1 MEKMKKKVKVIATTL
16 DEFGNEKEKVLAR
29 FSTPEKAQEY
39 IDRKEQDFAD
49 NPEIYAVYI
58 EE

>member
-1 MEKMKKKVKVIATTL
+1 MKKKVKVIATTL

-49 NPEIYAVYI
+49 NSEIYAVYI